1 MDKVAEQLKRIADI
15 LETIL
20 KLVKDDMEASKK
32 GGKMKTLENKI

>member
-1 MDKVAEQLKRIADI
+1 MEGYLMDKAAEQLKRIADI

-32 GGKMKTLENKI
+32 RWEKVC

>member
-1 MDKVAEQLKRIADI
+1 MDKAAEQLKRIADI

-32 GGKMKTLENKI
+32 RWEN